1 MGLQEQRMRSPSG
14 LQACGHLALARGQG
28 APFCHRR
35 CSMCSRAGTD
45 AAVPTSSAT
54 SAPLAEL
61 AAPCSRPGHCQ
72 GVLAPRAAHARGRGG
87 STKRRRLLQACPTR
101 YVRVRGLSQTALKQ
115 DTPQQDTVGPSGSSG
130 DLCPASVEKTK
141 RHLSRT
147 RSIRNTRKCI
157 IFASRTFHF
166 EIGTDES

>member
-1 MGLQEQRMRSPSG
+1 MRSPSG

-101 YVRVRGLSQTALKQ
+101 YTGTRVKVVVQGWTSSPKAMAGSAR
-115 DTPQQDTVGPSGSSG
+115 DPSAGRAW
-130 DLCPASVEKTK
+130 PPRPPEAP
-141 RHLSRT
+141 H
-147 RSIRNTRKCI
+147 
-157 IFASRTFHF
+157 
-166 EIGTDES
+166 

>member
-1 MGLQEQRMRSPSG
+1 MRSPSG

-72 GVLAPRAAHARGRGG
+72 GLLAPRAAHARGRGG

-101 YVRVRGLSQTALKQ
+101 YTGTRVNFYKDRIEQKK
-115 DTPQQDTVGPSGSSG
+115 TPPCSRVCDLGCEWRPIGDGMGS
-130 DLCPASVEKTK
+130 
-141 RHLSRT
+141 
-147 RSIRNTRKCI
+147 I
-157 IFASRTFHF
+157 
-166 EIGTDES
+166 

>member
-1 MGLQEQRMRSPSG
+1 MRSPSG

-101 YVRVRGLSQTALKQ
+101 YTGTRVNKLPTDFTYFGGGALEIRFHA
-115 DTPQQDTVGPSGSSG
+115 
-130 DLCPASVEKTK
+130 LCPV
-141 RHLSRT
+141 
-147 RSIRNTRKCI
+147 
-157 IFASRTFHF
+157 
-166 EIGTDES
+166 

>member
-1 MGLQEQRMRSPSG
+1 MRSPSG

-101 YVRVRGLSQTALKQ
+101 YTGTRVNLEPIPTSLIVDRDRDMAG
-115 DTPQQDTVGPSGSSG
+115 VI
-130 DLCPASVEKTK
+130 V
-141 RHLSRT
+141 SR
-147 RSIRNTRKCI
+147 RP
-157 IFASRTFHF
+157 
-166 EIGTDES
+166 

>member
-1 MGLQEQRMRSPSG
+1 MRSPSG

-101 YVRVRGLSQTALKQ
+101 YTGTRVNEGQMKVISTAHAACLGRS
-115 DTPQQDTVGPSGSSG
+115 V
-130 DLCPASVEKTK
+130 ASFLP
-141 RHLSRT
+141 R
-147 RSIRNTRKCI
+147 
-157 IFASRTFHF
+157 AS
-166 EIGTDES
+166 

>member
-1 MGLQEQRMRSPSG
+1 MRSPSG

-101 YVRVRGLSQTALKQ
+101 YTGTRVNVISNHAPRAGHSSPRGPTEHRSLPERVRRMAGCSGMPAVAA
-115 DTPQQDTVGPSGSSG
+115 VG
-130 DLCPASVEKTK
+130 
-141 RHLSRT
+141 
-147 RSIRNTRKCI
+147 
-157 IFASRTFHF
+157 
-166 EIGTDES
+166 

>member
-1 MGLQEQRMRSPSG
+1 MRSPSG

-101 YVRVRGLSQTALKQ
+101 YTGTRVKCDAMCMDAYETW
-115 DTPQQDTVGPSGSSG
+115 T
-130 DLCPASVEKTK
+130 TK
-141 RHLSRT
+141 RSWKTSLKT
-147 RSIRNTRKCI
+147 IR
-157 IFASRTFHF
+157 
-166 EIGTDES
+166 